1 MALLKLDVVQTQ
13 RLRLTQTL
21 RQSLDLLQISTLEL
35 EEILLQELQE
45 NPVLECDDALNEG
58 FESLEDVAK
67 NEMEGTVASKAEEF
81 SIEYADAS
89 DTGIQNDFDKKNV
102 LEIVTRNE
110 SLQEHLLSQ
119 IRMLSLPQEDIDIL
133 EQLITSLD
141 DNGFLTV
148 SKEFIQNNYN
158 IASEKLDSLL
168 AVLNT
173 MEPVGCGVFNV
184 TESLMVQAQ
193 YYYPRG

>member
-173 MEPVGCGVFNV
+173 MEPVECGVFN
-184 TESLMVQAQ
+184 
-193 YYYPRG
+193 